1 MTDREFLR
9 HTLATL
15 AYRAAKTLR
24 DVPESFET
32 YKLNEHSNT
41 PQVIVN
47 HLADLMAWT
56 KTMIN
61 GEPKWTN
68 GEVVDW
74 KTDCAR
80 FFDNLKAV
88 DDLLASDVT
97 IAFDFT
103 LMFQAPV
110 ADALTHVGQLAM
122 LRRLSGNKMK
132 SEVYLRADIQIGR
145 VGPDQTPID
154 PRYEFD

>member
-24 DVPESFET
+24 SVSDSFAAF
-32 YKLNEHSNT
+32 KLDENSNT
-41 PQVIVN
+41 PHVVVSHMAN
-47 HLADLMAWT
+47 LMAWME
-56 KTMIN
+56 TMIQ
-61 GEPKWTN
+61 GDPKWN
-68 GEVVDW
+68 EAPMSDW
-74 KTDCAR
+74 QTDCAR
-80 FFDNLKAV
+80 FFENVKKV
-88 DDLLASDVT
+88 DDLLASDAD
-97 IAFDFT
+97 IAFDLG

-122 LRRLSGNKMK
+122 LRRLSGSKMK
-132 SEVYLRADIQIGR
+132 SEVYLKADIQIGR

-154 PRYEFD
+154 PEFEFD